1 MSSEDSENTKTA
13 LKRKSRAALKSG
25 NIAGQATDDEIY
37 AMAHFF
43 PESGASAAPRLAP
56 AADSGATLLTRPP
69 LDGTNPSP

>member
-1 MSSEDSENTKTA
+1 MSSEDSENTKTT

-25 NIAGQATDDEIY
+25 NIAGQVSDDEIH

-43 PESGASAAPRLAP
+43 LEGGASAAPRLAL
-56 AADSGATLLTRPP
+56 AADSSATLLTWPP